1 MNVSLVRIKNKI
13 PMKKKHERN
22 VKNSVVLNIIGK
34 KPIDIDVEEWWDE

>member
-22 VKNSVVLNIIGK
+22 VKNSVVFNINK
-34 KPIDIDVEEWWDE
+34 KGDSNESR